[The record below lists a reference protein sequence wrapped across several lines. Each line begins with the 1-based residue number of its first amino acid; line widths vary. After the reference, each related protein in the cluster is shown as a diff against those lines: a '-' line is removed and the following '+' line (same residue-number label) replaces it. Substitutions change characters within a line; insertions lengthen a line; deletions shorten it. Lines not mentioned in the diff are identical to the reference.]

1 MVNKISLSTYVEY
14 IMEEFGI
21 PKNKANFVKV
31 RKKFQ
36 RELDKKGLWEKAETK
51 LDGRTKTKIF
61 SENDLFYARLSI
73 RDYLLKN
80 GNIDKAKYYA
90 YLDSIDDYL
99 ESRFEEPK
107 EESREEKENRE
118 KYNRVKATHQEIL
131 DLKIDAIFKIFYDDI
146 DIEQWN
152 SDKIYVDEI
161 DDMDAQCIE
170 CFNARERLANPLKYY
185 CKRKKED

>member
-107 EESREEKENRE
+107 EESREEKENR
-118 KYNRVKATHQEIL
+118 VKVTHQEIL

>member
-36 RELDKKGLWEKAETK
+36 RELDKKGLWENADTK

-107 EESREEKENRE
+107 EESKEEKENRE
-118 KYNRVKATHQEIL
+118 IENSLKATHQEIL
-131 DLKIDAIFKIFYDDI
+131 DLKIDAIFKVFYEDI

-152 SDKIYVDEI
+152 KDKIYTGTI
-161 DDMDAQCIE
+161 DDMDAQSIE
-170 CFNARERLANPLKYY
+170 CFNAKERLANPLRYY